1 MKLTITQAD
10 LQQAVAE
17 YLEKFNLS
25 LDPSQ
30 LVLDTYEVE
39 VTINPVTEQAA
50 PEDKP
55 KRTRRTRAEIEA
67 EREEQNAKASL
78 AIDDNTASTRTVET
92 SEFDEDEEPQIEE
105 ECQFEDKEDV
115 IASIVDEVAPNTVSD
130 KPKTPKSI
138 FG

>member
-39 VTINPVTEQAA
+39 VTINPVTEQMS
-50 PEDKP
+50 EVSEKP

-105 ECQFEDKEDV
+105 EEDV
-115 IASIVDEVAPNTVSD
+115 LAAIVDEVAPDTVTD
-130 KPKTPKSI
+130 KPKTPQSI

>member
-39 VTINPVTEQAA
+39 VTINPVTEQMS
-50 PEDKP
+50 EVSEKP

-105 ECQFEDKEDV
+105 EEEEDV
-115 IASIVDEVAPNTVSD
+115 LAAIVDEVAPDTVTD
-130 KPKTPKSI
+130 KPKTPQSI

>member
-39 VTINPVTEQAA
+39 VTINPVTEQMS
-50 PEDKP
+50 EVSEKP

-105 ECQFEDKEDV
+105 EDV
-115 IASIVDEVAPNTVSD
+115 LAAIVDEVAPDTVTD
-130 KPKTPKSI
+130 KPKTPQSI